1 MPVARATGR
10 LEQSTAKWNKLE
22 RKIGD
27 LADMTAA
34 VKIGCSWCMDTGDE
48 LSLWAD
54 PVGVQGVMRG
64 SIVGGGDR

>member
-1 MPVARATGR
+1 MSVFVLFAPRLTTMPVARATGT

-34 VKIGCSWCMDTGDE
+34 VKIGCSWCMDTG
-48 LSLWAD
+48 
-54 PVGVQGVMRG
+54 VMNSAFGLTR
-64 SIVGGGDR
+64 